1 MLRPSAVFLGESPPV
16 NSLSS
21 ESAKTLE
28 RYRDYLCLLAELQL
42 RSELGRKF
50 DASDIVQQTL
60 LDAHAHRRQF
70 RGTTSAQLAAWLRRI
85 LARNL
90 ADAQRAYG
98 RARRRAAREV
108 SLRLATFLAAAGPSP
123 SQRVQHN
130 ELAVRLATALLRLPD
145 AQREALV
152 LQKWHGLSLTE
163 IATTMGR
170 TVDAVAG
177 LLKRGLRQLR
187 SILETSGDDEHD

>member
-1 MLRPSAVFLGESPPV
+1 
-16 NSLSS
+16 
-21 ESAKTLE
+21 
-28 RYRDYLCLLAELQL
+28 LLAELQL

-108 SLRLATFLAAAGPSP
+108 SLEAALDQSSLRLATFLAAAGPSP

>member
-1 MLRPSAVFLGESPPV
+1 V

-108 SLRLATFLAAAGPSP
+108 SLEAALDQSSLRLATFLAAAGPSP